1 MLVKIAED
9 HVQHKDPKREPVCMQ
24 ANSLTDIRQLV
35 DQFSPAFLRFID
47 LSVFAFQK

>member
-24 ANSLTDIRQLV
+24 ANSLTDIRQLCRP
-35 DQFSPAFLRFID
+35 FFTCI
-47 LSVFAFQK
+47 FAIY